1 MSCGGRLPRARP
13 PQRRP
18 CLHFSASPPPPP
30 SRLPPSRSIG
40 RSDGGAY
47 LAYAEWVELLG
58 LIAHS
63 LGDAKLL
70 GLRRNLTTTAGGAP
84 LPMLA
89 KLELLF
95 SAMADA
101 GAHFE
106 GEAHRLLRPVRDS
119 LRRRFA
125 AAQEAA
131 GAAAGAAAVGERRR
145 VQGVLAETVW
155 A

>member
-1 MSCGGRLPRARP
+1 M
-13 PQRRP
+13 
-18 CLHFSASPPPPP
+18 
-30 SRLPPSRSIG
+30 
-40 RSDGGAY
+40 
-47 LAYAEWVELLG
+47 ELLG

-70 GLRRNLTTTAGGAP
+70 GMRRNLTTTAGGAP

-119 LRRRFA
+119 LRRRFS